1 MRVPGINLFLTGTLL
16 FLFTM
21 ACTHRQDRR
30 RIIFF
35 GDSITQEGVE
45 PGGYIDLLN
54 GLLQRHGL
62 DDSIAL
68 IGAGGPGN
76 TINDLYARL
85 ATDVLAEAPEIVVIY
100 VGIND
105 VWHKRTYGAGTDA
118 AVFEQRYQDI
128 IDALAEQGIRTVLC
142 TPSVIGER
150 GDKANPQ
157 DEDLD
162 RYSDIVR
169 ALARKNGLALVDLRT
184 AFLEHERRN
193 NPSNKETGVLTTD
206 GVHLN
211 AAGNRLVAEAMWSV
225 LQGELVRSHRPARE
239 R

>member
-1 MRVPGINLFLTGTLL
+1 MRERGISLFPTGLLL
-16 FLFTM
+16 FLLTM
-21 ACTHRQDRR
+21 ACTHRQNGR
-30 RIIFF
+30 RIVFF
-35 GDSITQEGVE
+35 GDSITQEGVD

-62 DDSIAL
+62 DDSITL
-68 IGAGGPGN
+68 IGAGVPGN
-76 TINDLYARL
+76 TINDLHARL

-118 AVFEQRYQDI
+118 AVFEQRYQVI
-128 IDALAEQGIRTVLC
+128 IDALTGQGIHTVLC

-150 GDKANPQ
+150 GDQANPQ
-157 DEDLD
+157 DDDLD
-162 RYSDIVR
+162 RYSEIVR
-169 ALARKNGLALVDLRT
+169 SLARKNGLAIVDLRAT
-184 AFLEHERRN
+184 FLAHERRN
-193 NPSNKETGVLTTD
+193 NPSNKEAGVLTTD

-225 LQGELVRSHRPARE
+225 LQGELARSH
-239 R
+239 

>member
-1 MRVPGINLFLTGTLL
+1 MRAPGISLFLTGLL
-16 FLFTM
+16 LLLLTM

-54 GLLQRHGL
+54 DLLRRHGL
-62 DDSIAL
+62 EDNVAL
-68 IGAGGPGN
+68 IGAGVPGN
-76 TINDLYARL
+76 TIDDLHARL
-85 ATDVLAEAPEIVVIY
+85 ATDVLAKAPEMVVVY

-118 AVFEQRYQDI
+118 TVFEQRYQEI
-128 IDALAEQGIRTVLC
+128 VDALAEQGIRTVLC

-184 AFLEHERRN
+184 AFLEHERRS
-193 NPSNKETGVLTTD
+193 NPSNKESGVLTTD

-211 AAGNRLVAEAMWSV
+211 AAGNRLVAEAMWSA
-225 LQGELVRSHRPARE
+225 LQGHWAAPQ
-239 R
+239 